1 MEFRNNNRQAEREL
15 SEAYYKTNKVRN
27 VLLIITIA
35 MTVILLY
42 GSLSIAYGKIR
53 SDYLID
59 VRGMGTLATVS
70 LENGS

>member
-59 VRGMGTLATVS
+59 VRGMGTLATV
-70 LENGS
+70 